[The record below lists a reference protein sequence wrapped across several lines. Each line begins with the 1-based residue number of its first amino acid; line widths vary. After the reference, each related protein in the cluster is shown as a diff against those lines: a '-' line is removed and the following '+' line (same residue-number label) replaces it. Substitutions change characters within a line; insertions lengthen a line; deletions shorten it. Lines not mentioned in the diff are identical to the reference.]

1 MTIKN
6 GVDVEQLGQAVKAI
20 SEDPDIGRFRFR
32 AKTEWTD
39 ALQCATTIDEF
50 DQAGDRIRTQSFR
63 IEGDEPEEILGER
76 TAPNAVELLLAA
88 LGSCLSVGYAANAA
102 AMDVELEELRFELDG
117 DIDLRG
123 FLGISEDVRPG
134 YSTMTCTTYITT
146 DASDDEVIELRE
158 RVEETSPLLDVI
170 TNEAPLETD
179 VIVT

>member
-1 MTIKN
+1 
-6 GVDVEQLGQAVKAI
+6 
-20 SEDPDIGRFRFR
+20 
-32 AKTEWTD
+32 
-39 ALQCATTIDEF
+39 
-50 DQAGDRIRTQSFR
+50 
-63 IEGDEPEEILGER
+63 
-76 TAPNAVELLLAA
+76 
-88 LGSCLSVGYAANAA
+88 
-102 AMDVELEELRFELDG
+102 MDVELEELRFELDG